1 MADQLNLLDNDRIV
15 PTALHQEMQRSYL
28 EYAMSVI
35 VGRALPDVRDGLKPV
50 QRRILYAM
58 HELGLT
64 PDRPYRKCARVVGD
78 VLGKYHP
85 HGDQSVYDALV
96 RQVQDFNSR
105 YPLIA
110 GHGNFGSIDD
120 DPPAAMRYTE
130 TRLSVMGNEAML
142 GEIGEETVDFAA
154 NFDNSQQEPV
164 VLPAQLP
171 FLLLNGCTGIA
182 VGMAT
187 NVPPYN
193 LGEVVDGLIA
203 LIDRPDL
210 TDEALFKIIP
220 GPDFPTGATII
231 ATSGMRD
238 AAFTGRGS
246 ITMRGVATIGET
258 QPTKGRHRRPMIV
271 ITEIPFQVNKAAW
284 IEKMADLVNNGKL
297 DGIADLRDE
306 SDREGIRVVIELKR
320 EANPT
325 QVLHALYQK
334 TSLQSNF
341 GAIFLA
347 IVDGQPRQ
355 MSLKELLQEFLQF
368 RETTLTRLYNHDLSQ
383 QQNRLEIVA
392 GILKALGDLDR
403 LIDILRNAPDGSTA
417 RAQLQ
422 VHFDLSE
429 RQADAIL
436 SMPLR
441 RLTGTERQTLET
453 ERATLEAKIVDLE
466 RILNDRN
473 ELLKSMKKDLRSL
486 KKKFDNPR
494 RTRILSGDVVAVE
507 AQDVAE
513 AIADNS
519 ATDEPSV
526 LELSH
531 KGYIRRISVK
541 TFQRQTH
548 EIQAALQD
556 AEDST
561 NQTLYAKPGQM
572 MLAIAKTGTA
582 YTFSIG
588 DLPVTKRNLRGTP
601 IITLLP
607 PKLHSDLDSIATTLL
622 LPEDL
627 DGDDGDLIITTAQG
641 RIKRLSLADFAA
653 VTARGLTLTKL
664 KDDDQIAFA
673 TLATLGQ
680 SIVLCT
686 SGGRLLRFPMTDAQL
701 PQSARNNQGSTGI
714 RMRSTER
721 IVGAV
726 ALNPTENLLLVS
738 AKGYLKRLPANLMPQ
753 GNRGDI
759 GNAAF
764 KFALP
769 KDSLCSL
776 QALPNHHE
784 VVIVTNENRIAR
796 LAAQDIPVFNKAA
809 GGERL
814 IELRGEESI
823 VSATVQPTQL
833 G

>member
-1 MADQLNLLDNDRIV
+1 MADQLNLLDNDRIL

-130 TRLSVMGNEAML
+130 TRLSAMGNEAML
-142 GEIGEETVDFAA
+142 GEIGEETVDFTA

-187 NVPPYN
+187 NVPPHN
-193 LGEVVDGLIA
+193 LGEIVDGLIA

-210 TDEALFKIIP
+210 TDESLLKLIP

-231 ATSGMRD
+231 ATQGIRD
-238 AAFTGRGS
+238 AALNGRGS

-258 QPTKGRHRRPMIV
+258 QPSKGRHRRPMII
-271 ITEIPFQVNKAAW
+271 ITELPFQVNKAAW
-284 IEKMADLVNNGKL
+284 IEKVADLVNNGKL

-306 SDREGIRVVIELKR
+306 SDRDGIRVVIELKR

-325 QVLHALYQK
+325 QVLHSLYQK
-334 TSLQSNF
+334 TALQCNF

-355 MSLKELLQEFLQF
+355 LTLKELLQEFLQF
-368 RETTLTRLYNHDLSQ
+368 RETTLTRRYSHELSQ
-383 QQNRLEIVA
+383 QQNRLEIVD

-453 ERATLEAKIVDLE
+453 EQTALRAKIVDLE
-466 RILNDRN
+466 RILGDRN
-473 ELLKSMKKDLRSL
+473 ELLKSIKKDLRSL
-486 KKKFDNPR
+486 KKKFDTPR
-494 RTRILSGDVVAVE
+494 RTRILSGDIVAVE

-519 ATDEPSV
+519 ATDEPTV

-541 TFQRQTH
+541 TFQRQTS
-548 EIQAALQD
+548 ELQAELQE

-561 NQTLYAKPGQM
+561 SQTLYAKPSQS
-572 MLAIAKTGTA
+572 LISITKTGTA
-582 YTFSIG
+582 YGFG
-588 DLPVTKRNLRGTP
+588 VGELPVTKRTLRGSP

-607 PKLHSDLDSIATTLL
+607 QKLHSDLDSLATTLL

-627 DGDDGDLIITTAQG
+627 DESDLILTTTQG
-641 RIKRLSLADFAA
+641 RIKRLPLADFTNL
-653 VTARGLTLTKL
+653 TARGLTLTKL

-673 TLATLGQ
+673 TLASIGQ

-686 SGGRLLRFPMTDAQL
+686 SGGRLLRFPLTDAQL
-701 PQSARNNQGSTGI
+701 PQSARNNQGTTGI

-721 IVGAV
+721 IVGCVAV
-726 ALNPTENLLLVS
+726 NPTDTLLLAS
-738 AKGYLKRLPANLMPQ
+738 EKGYMKRLPANLMPQ

-759 GNAAF
+759 GNSAF
-764 KFALP
+764 KFALQ
-769 KDSLCSL
+769 KDQLCSL
-776 QALPNHHE
+776 QALPSQHE
-784 VVIVTNENRIAR
+784 VVVITNQNRSAR
-796 LAAQDIPVFNKAA
+796 LAGGDIPVFNKDGA
-809 GGERL
+809 GARV
-814 IELRGEESI
+814 IQVQRDESI
-823 VSATVQPTQL
+823 VAITVQPTQL